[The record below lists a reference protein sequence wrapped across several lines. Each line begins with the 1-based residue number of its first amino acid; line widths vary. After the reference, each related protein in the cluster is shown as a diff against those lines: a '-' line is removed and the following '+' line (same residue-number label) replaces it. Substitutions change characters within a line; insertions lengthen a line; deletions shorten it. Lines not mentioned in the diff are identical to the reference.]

1 MASVDN
7 PSQIDIELTGDQLT
21 WLSWMRD
28 KYRLGTSGY
37 VLCVLIDYC
46 SCVNEPEERFIF
58 SVIRCKRCGVRFSK
72 RSITFRLAPDSQ
84 TSSTPSL
91 SVDNISRRR
100 YQFLQ
105 RMKEKCDIPDLG
117 KVCRVMLDWAQTG
130 RPRRGDSDEAK
141 RIMLLELE
149 NRMFVQP
156 FMEDCRVEDPCET
169 CGAAGPA
176 TEQTLHAT
184 FSSDAQGPHTDLSQE
199 PQDSSASLRRLVMVP
214 PPVRDPTIVSAHI
227 PQQSACRC
235 RCAALVAGEWD
246 ELATD
251 SAGKADNPG
260 SAENPRGPDAEMSG
274 EASLHVLHH
283 SLARRQRVHAENML
297 LRDEAAQ
304 QDEG

>member
-1 MASVDN
+1 MTSVDN

-84 TSSTPSL
+84 TISTPSL

-105 RMKEKCDIPDLG
+105 RMKEKYDIPDLG

-130 RPRRGDSDEAK
+130 RPRRGNSDEAK

-156 FMEDCRVEDPCET
+156 FTEDCLVGDPCEA
-169 CGAAGPA
+169 CVAASSL

-184 FSSDAQGPHTDLSQE
+184 SSPKAQQLHTELSQE
-199 PQDSSASLRRLVMVP
+199 PEDSVGQLLV
-214 PPVRDPTIVSAHI
+214 
-227 PQQSACRC
+227 PQQHQ
-235 RCAALVAGEWD
+235 
-246 ELATD
+246 
-251 SAGKADNPG
+251 P
-260 SAENPRGPDAEMSG
+260 
-274 EASLHVLHH
+274 
-283 SLARRQRVHAENML
+283 
-297 LRDEAAQ
+297 
-304 QDEG
+304 